1 LLTSDTMNT
10 SDEFTAK
17 RHIISKIRDDFIF
30 TH

>member
-1 LLTSDTMNT
+1 MNT

>member
-1 LLTSDTMNT
+1 MNT

-17 RHIISKIRDDFIF
+17 RHIISKSRDDFIF